1 MIQKQKDR
9 LYEKCVERWGFNS
22 QVDRCIEEMA
32 ELTKVLLKARRFFGP
47 EGRLASVHEEI
58 AGVTITLEQMII
70 LFDGKEVIPHYIED
84 KLLRL
89 EGLVGNDKII

>member
-1 MIQKQKDR
+1 MIIQKQRDKI
-9 LYEKCVERWGFNS
+9 YTKCVEKWGFNS

-32 ELTKVLLKARRFFGP
+32 ELTKALLKARRFFGP

-58 AGVTITLEQMII
+58 ADVTITLEQMAI
-70 LFDGKEVIPHYIED
+70 LFNGEESIPHYIEE

-89 EGLVGNDKII
+89 KRLVEE

>member
-9 LYEKCVERWGFNS
+9 LYTKCVLKWGFNS

-32 ELTKVLLKARRFFGP
+32 ELTKALLKARQKEYP
-47 EGRLASVHEEI
+47 EDWVTSVREEI
-58 AGVTITLEQMII
+58 ADVSITLEQMVI
-70 LFDGKEVIPHYIED
+70 LFEGEELVPQWIDE

-89 EGLVGNDKII
+89 ERRVEE

>member
-9 LYEKCVERWGFNS
+9 LYTKCVEKWGFDS

-32 ELTKVLLKARRFFGP
+32 ELTKALLKSRRKKRPIDWFT
-47 EGRLASVHEEI
+47 SVREEI
-58 AGVTITLEQMII
+58 ADVTITLEQMTI
-70 LFDGKEVIPHYIED
+70 LFDGEESIPHYIEE

-89 EGLVGNDKII
+89 ERLVEE